1 MNRTTQGVEIKLTV
15 VLAVLIGIFVLA
27 CSSAVLGTAEPTPNI
42 DAIVEAKGKEVV
54 AFLPTST
61 PYPTYTSVPTPSP
74 TSLPTNTPYLTLI
87 NVTAGVR

>member
-1 MNRTTQGVEIKLTV
+1 MKLTV
-15 VLAVLIGIFVLA
+15 VLAVLSRILVLA
-27 CSSAVLGTAEPTPNI
+27 CSNAALAQVEPTPHI

-54 AFLPTST
+54 VPFPTYI
-61 PYPTYTSVPTPSP
+61 PYLTYTSVSTPSPTP

>member
-1 MNRTTQGVEIKLTV
+1 MKLTV
-15 VLAVLIGIFVLA
+15 VLAVLSRILVLA
-27 CSSAVLGTAEPTPNI
+27 CSNAALAQVEPTPHI

-54 AFLPTST
+54 APLPTNF
-61 PYPTYTSVPTPSP
+61 PYLAYTSVPTPSLTP

>member
-1 MNRTTQGVEIKLTV
+1 MKLTV
-15 VLAVLIGIFVLA
+15 VLAALGGILVLA
-27 CSSAVLGTAEPTPNI
+27 CSNAALAPVEPTSHI

-54 AFLPTST
+54 APLPTNI
-61 PYPTYTSVPTPSP
+61 PYLRYTSVPTP

>member
-1 MNRTTQGVEIKLTV
+1 MKLTV
-15 VLAVLIGIFVLA
+15 VLAVLSRILVLA
-27 CSSAVLGTAEPTPNI
+27 CSNAALAPVEPTPHI

-54 AFLPTST
+54 APLPTNI
-61 PYPTYTSVPTPSP
+61 PYLTYTSVSTPSPTP